1 MIPPY
6 EIFLRSEAIHALRM
20 IRGTSRR
27 QVSAFI
33 DSLTTN
39 PLLEGDYQV
48 RDSSDREIQIK
59 IIGPYAITFWSDH
72 PAREIKI
79 IDIRKADQA

>member
-20 IRGTSRR
+20 TRGKSRR
-27 QVSAFI
+27 QISAFI
-33 DSLTTN
+33 DSLSTN
-39 PLLEGDYQV
+39 SLLEGDYQV

-59 IIGPYAITFWSDH
+59 IIGAYAITFWSDH
-72 PAREIKI
+72 PAREVKI
-79 IDIRKADQA
+79 IDIRKADQV